1 MYDRLKEK
9 ETEKMLEKFISFLK
23 ENDWKIEE
31 NDTECDVYS
40 NAVLSAYGSLP
51 AVFLELLRK
60 YKSVASG
67 DDTRLFLCVDDYS
80 GESGLAFKWNEFE
93 LISLEAAEGDEDWT
107 NDIRSWWKTKIPFY
121 MSVDGEYSFYA
132 IDTEDNGSIL
142 SGYEPEFEEADK
154 VADSFEDFMSKVL
167 SGDIVL

>member
-1 MYDRLKEK
+1 MI
-9 ETEKMLEKFISFLK
+9 EKFIAFLK
-23 ENDWKIEE
+23 DNDWKIEE

-40 NAVLSAYGSLP
+40 NAVLSAYGHLP
-51 AVFLELLRK
+51 AALIELLQK

-67 DDTRLFLCVDDYS
+67 DDTSFFLCVDDYS
-80 GESGLAFKWNEFE
+80 GESDLAFKWNEFE

-107 NDIRSWWKTKIPFY
+107 NDIRSWWKTKLPFY

-132 IDTEDNGSIL
+132 IDTEDNGAIL

-154 VADSFEDFMSKVL
+154 VADDFEDFISKVL
-167 SGDIVL
+167 SGEIVIVCLGVSEVAASD

>member
-67 DDTRLFLCVDDYS
+67 DDTDR
-80 GESGLAFKWNEFE
+80 K
-93 LISLEAAEGDEDWT
+93 
-107 NDIRSWWKTKIPFY
+107 
-121 MSVDGEYSFYA
+121 SV
-132 IDTEDNGSIL
+132 
-142 SGYEPEFEEADK
+142 
-154 VADSFEDFMSKVL
+154 V
-167 SGDIVL
+167 

>member
-1 MYDRLKEK
+1 
-9 ETEKMLEKFISFLK
+9 MLEKFISYLK

-31 NDTECDVYS
+31 NGTECDVYS
-40 NAVLSAYGSLP
+40 NAVLSAYEPLP
-51 AVFLELLRK
+51 VAFIEFIQK
-60 YKSVASG
+60 FKSVISG
-67 DDTRLFLCVDDYS
+67 DEKRFFLCADDYS

-93 LISLEAAEGDEDWT
+93 LISLEAANGDEDWT

-132 IDTEDNGSIL
+132 IDTEDNGAIL